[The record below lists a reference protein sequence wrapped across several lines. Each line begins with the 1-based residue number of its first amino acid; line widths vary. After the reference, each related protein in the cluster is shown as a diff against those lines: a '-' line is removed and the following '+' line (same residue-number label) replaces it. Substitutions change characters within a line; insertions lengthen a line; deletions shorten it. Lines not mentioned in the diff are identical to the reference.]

1 MYNDLVKYIRKQEK
15 ALDRI
20 HAAQKENKAARDANV
35 ARYPEKLP
43 VTASE
48 REEVKAV
55 FAEAKR
61 LDAICKDLRGKE
73 AVYGLRIRLAVN
85 SVVALVCNDIRDE
98 IKEGGRLCGVSSHYK
113 KFAAVV
119 DEKVKAAG
127 LDGLRARLDLSH
139 YATVFLCWEYRTI
152 RRYEYL
158 CDEGLNAVAGLPGHP
173 VNRTVYL
180 LENINKVVAEYIRE
194 EKACYKLV
202 SALEKKAQ
210 MISHKFAYCERTGIG
225 QTDILIYGRNY
236 GERV

>member
-20 HAAQKENKAARDANV
+20 REAQKENKTARDENITK
-35 ARYPEKLP
+35 YPEKFER
-43 VTASE
+43 SE
-48 REEVKAV
+48 RMHALVSET
-55 FAEAKR
+55 KR
-61 LDAICKDLRGKE
+61 LDAEYSKLHEKE
-73 AVYGLRIRLAVN
+73 LVYGTRIRLAVC

-173 VNRTVYL
+173 VNRTIYL
-180 LENINKVVAEYIRE
+180 PENINKVVAEYIRE
-194 EKACYKLV
+194 EKACYRLV

-210 MISHKFAYCERTGIG
+210 MISDRFAYCERTGIG
-225 QTDILIYGRNY
+225 YMDTLNYGKEY
-236 GERV
+236 GERA